1 MWTAKIVL
9 LVLELLIAGGWF
21 DAILSKREKRC
32 ALFSIPILFGLC
44 FVPQLRAPLV
54 RAYAAPCA
62 WFLLTAIFC
71 ATEHP
76 IGALLAAA
84 FGGLI
89 GWKLADTF
97 PLFPEPG
104 LFTAVPTALLS
115 VFYCRDRNAKAL
127 AIAAAP
133 FVMLFFRAVGDYMLF
148 QSAVLELG
156 DGDSLTAQ
164 SAGLFLLLTGGLV
177 LNRFPVRFRRLRSA
191 A

>member
-1 MWTAKIVL
+1 MWTAGILLSIVML
-9 LVLELLIAGGWF
+9 LCGGGWF
-21 DAILSKREKRC
+21 DPILSKAEKRRT
-32 ALFSIPILFGLC
+32 LLSIPVVLGLC
-44 FVPQLRAPLV
+44 FVPQLRAPTV
-54 RAYAAPCA
+54 RAVAAPCA
-62 WFLLTAIFC
+62 WFLLTAIF
-71 ATEHP
+71 ASTDRP
-76 IGALLAAA
+76 IGALLAAV
-84 FGGLI
+84 FGGLV

-115 VFYCRDRNAKAL
+115 AVYCRDRNAKAL

-133 FVMLFFRAVGDYMLF
+133 FIMLFFRAVGDYMLF

-164 SAGLFLLLTGGLV
+164 SAGFLLLLFGGLV
-177 LNRFPVRFRRLRSA
+177 SERFLVRLRRLHPA